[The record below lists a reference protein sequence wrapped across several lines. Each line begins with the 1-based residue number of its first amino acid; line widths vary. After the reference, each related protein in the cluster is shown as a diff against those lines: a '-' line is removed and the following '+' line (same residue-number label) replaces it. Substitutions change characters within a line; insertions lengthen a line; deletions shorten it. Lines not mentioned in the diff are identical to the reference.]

1 MKTTK
6 TTKMALCGAIVALL
20 GMAFVAC
27 GTGAPARPADELVS
41 VPLPILDW
49 TVLDDQG
56 PPDHGTSTI
65 EMTEF
70 EVDGMRAW
78 HFAGEVTDAFQ
89 WGYAGFGLF
98 DMEGSMLELIQSM
111 GAISFMVRGDGQR
124 YLLQVLTSA
133 VRDYAHFAVAFETV
147 ANEAIRINL
156 PLRNFFQPAWG
167 VPVGRLRPETISGL
181 QWMTHESWRPG
192 SYELAIWDVRLYV
205 PAEMAA
211 LAGEAQAALLAAPV
225 EEEVENGYGEY
236 QY

>member
-6 TTKMALCGAIVALL
+6 VTKMVLCGAIVALL
-20 GMAFVAC
+20 GMAFIAC

-49 TVLDDQG
+49 VVLDDQG
-56 PPDHGTSTI
+56 PPDYGTSTI

-78 HFAGEVTDAFQ
+78 HFAGEVTEAFQ

-98 DMEGSMLELIQSM
+98 DVEEGPMLELLQSM

-124 YLLQVLTSA
+124 YLLQVLTTV
-133 VRDYAHFAVAFETV
+133 VRDYAHFAVSFDTV
-147 ANEAIRINL
+147 ANEAIRVNL

-167 VPVGRLRPETISGL
+167 AQLGRLRAETISGL

-211 LAGEAQAALLAAPV
+211 LADEAQMALLAAA
-225 EEEVENGYGEY
+225 EEVDGYED
-236 QY
+236 